1 MSAVAS
7 LPFASSESS
16 CLKRHSP
23 PKPFPDWPSDFR
35 RPLLNGRPI
44 PHKNFAPRAAR
55 PFARGMATAARPR
68 RRPNPADLLPPVT
81 DWRTTDE
88 HETLK
93 RQIRAREERPRVRNL
108 TPAHAVFSD
117 FEVHSPSGLS
127 YRVEI
132 RDVAGRQFACTC
144 TDFRINGLGTCKHVE
159 AVLLYCSRVHRADFK
174 AAKHGVASPRID
186 LVPDRA
192 AGRLRVERNREKLPP
207 RLRARFDAGGLQLAD
222 LDPADLARELVAAGL
237 PDLRVSLE
245 TTAWLE
251 SREIALDRVI
261 SRRDYESGVAAG
273 RHPAHETLLPL
284 FPYQREGMLHLAF
297 TERALLADEM
307 GLGKTIQAVA
317 ACALLHRLGK
327 ARRAL
332 VVTPA
337 SLKAEWEEQ
346 IRRFTP
352 LDQRI
357 IFGPRSARARL
368 YAEPAPPFFTIVNY
382 EQVLAD
388 TLDLN
393 ARLRP
398 DIVVLDEAQR
408 IKNWATRTAQAVK
421 RLRSRYAFVL
431 TGTPIEN
438 RIDELRSIVDFLDP
452 SLLGP
457 LFRFNRDYYTFDE
470 NGRPE
475 GYQNLDRLRER
486 IRPILLRRR
495 KVDVETELPSRTDRN
510 LFVPL
515 TPAMQE
521 EYAGYSKPAKQLV
534 EKAKRR
540 PLTPREQDLLM
551 ILLNMMRMVCDTPA
565 IIKRSDCHDCPKLDE
580 LARVLDEVLADP
592 DVKVIV
598 FSEWE
603 GMLGRVRDHA
613 KMLGIGYA
621 WHTGS
626 VPQQRRRAE
635 ILGFRQDPA
644 CRLFLS
650 TDSGGVGL
658 NLQNASVVINC
669 DLPWNPA
676 KLEQRIARAWRK
688 NQLRP
693 VTVVNLIAENT
704 IEHGML
710 GSLAS
715 KQELAQ
721 GVLDGVGDLTQVKL
735 KRGRQDLLKRLEQV
749 MAPVSAPAEG
759 TAAGTVASPTPAGDP
774 AAAFAATVR
783 QRLGP
788 RVVRCDETWLPGS
801 DTSVLVTVVQGGAVE
816 QRPQIAALLAETPW
830 RGPRPAVH
838 VIDAASWEALQAL
851 AGAGVLTFNAR
862 VTRPLFDADGP
873 GGGAGPSLLTPEQQS
888 RIEELNTLV
897 RRRARAARA
906 LLSADLAE
914 EALAPLREAAL
925 ARAQAAAV
933 ARNFP
938 EPPALAEAVH
948 PPHDRLWVDGH
959 GEALHELAGGGA
971 VAPAAALAL
980 ADWLLGE

>member
-1 MSAVAS
+1 
-7 LPFASSESS
+7 
-16 CLKRHSP
+16 
-23 PKPFPDWPSDFR
+23 
-35 RPLLNGRPI
+35 
-44 PHKNFAPRAAR
+44 
-55 PFARGMATAARPR
+55 MATTLRHR
-68 RRPNPADLLPPVT
+68 SNPADLLPPVT
-81 DWRTTDE
+81 DWRTTDQ

-93 RQIRAREERPRVRNL
+93 RQIRAREERPRVCNL
-108 TPAHAVFSD
+108 APVHAVFSD
-117 FEVHSPSGLS
+117 FEVSSSTGLS

-144 TDFRINGLGTCKHVE
+144 TDFRINGLGTCKHIE
-159 AVLLYCSRVHRADFK
+159 AVLLYCSRLHRAEFK
-174 AAKHGVASPRID
+174 AAKRGLASPRID
-186 LVPDRA
+186 VVPDPT
-192 AGRLRVERNREKLPP
+192 AGRLRVERNLDKLPP
-207 RLRARFDAGGLQLAD
+207 RLRARFDPKGLQRAD
-222 LDPADLARELVAAGL
+222 LDPADLARELASTAL
-237 PDLRVSLE
+237 PPLRVSIE
-245 TTAWLE
+245 TKAWLE
-251 SREIALDRVI
+251 AREISLDRMV
-261 SRRDYESGVAAG
+261 SRRDYEAGVAAG
-273 RHPAHETLLPL
+273 RYPANETLLPL

-327 ARRAL
+327 VKRAL

-337 SLKAEWEEQ
+337 SLKTEWEEQ

-352 LDQRI
+352 LDLRLV
-357 IFGPRSARARL
+357 FGPRSARARL
-368 YAEPAPPFFTIVNY
+368 YREPAPPFFTIVNY

-388 TLDLN
+388 SLDLN
-393 ARLRP
+393 ERLRP
-398 DIVVLDEAQR
+398 DIVILDEAQR

-438 RIDELRSIVDFLDP
+438 RIDELRSIIDFLDP
-452 SLLGP
+452 ARLGP
-457 LFRFNRDYYTFDE
+457 LFRFNRDFYTFDD

-475 GYQNLDRLRER
+475 GYKNLDQLRER
-486 IRPILLRRR
+486 IRPVLLRRR
-495 KVDVETELPSRTDRN
+495 KVDVETELPSRTDRQ
-510 LFVPL
+510 LFVQL
-515 TPAMQE
+515 TPSMHD
-521 EYAGYSKPAKQLV
+521 EYAGYSRRVMQLI
-534 EKAKRR
+534 EKARRR
-540 PLTPREQDLLM
+540 PLTPNEQDLLM

-565 IIKRSDCHDCPKLDE
+565 IIKGSICSDCPKMDE
-580 LARVLDEVLADP
+580 LARVLDEVLAYP

-603 GMLGRVRDHA
+603 GMLTRVRDHA
-613 KMLGIGYA
+613 KKLGIGYA

-710 GSLAS
+710 GSLAH
-715 KQELAQ
+715 KQELAH

-749 MAPVSAPAEG
+749 LAAVPTAPDGAAAPPAPA
-759 TAAGTVASPTPAGDP
+759 SDP
-774 AAAFAATVR
+774 AAAFAASVR
-783 QRLGP
+783 QRLGT
-788 RVVRCDETWLPGS
+788 RVLRCEETWLPGS
-801 DTSVLVTVVQGGAVE
+801 DTPVLVSVVQGAVAE
-816 QRPQIAALLAETPW
+816 QRPHLERLLAETPW
-830 RGPRPAVH
+830 RGPRPPLH
-838 VIDAASWEALQAL
+838 VLDVASWDAVQAL
-851 AGAGVLTFNAR
+851 AGAGLLTLHAR
-862 VTRPLFDADGP
+862 VTRPLFDEARN
-873 GGGAGPSLLTPEQQS
+873 GGEAVCPLTAEQQT
-888 RIEELNTLV
+888 RIDELNTLM

-906 LLSADLAE
+906 LLSADLTE
-914 EALAPLREAAL
+914 EAMAPLRDAAL
-925 ARAQAAAV
+925 ARARVV
-933 ARNFP
+933 AIRRRVP
-938 EPPALAEAVH
+938 EPPTLVEAVR
-948 PPHDRLWVDGH
+948 PPHGLWWPDKTGETVRDLAADGT
-959 GEALHELAGGGA
+959 AMAI
-971 VAPAAALAL
+971 PAALAL
-980 ADWLLGE
+980 ADWLLNE